1 MNEKHQSNKEETI
14 QKREREEEHLRTM
27 IEGKDTEKY
36 SKTEKQ
42 QGKLG
47 KFAPPALASL
57 GRREAEVSTAR

>member
-1 MNEKHQSNKEETI
+1 
-14 QKREREEEHLRTM
+14 M